1 MTRHGGAGSASV
13 TGGTASSHAPDNN
26 KMQRTK
32 PGQDGA
38 SPLILVLDGRQ

>member
-1 MTRHGGAGSASV
+1 MTRHGGAGSASL

-32 PGQDGA
+32 TGQDGA
-38 SPLILVLDGRQ
+38 SQLNAVLSRHL